1 MFATKALISYEQLT
15 TSPVAYYTAPEGT
28 YTRITQITLTN
39 QDTVS
44 RTFDIYLVP
53 TGAGVD
59 GTTKMI
65 NSKTLQPGESYVPY
79 QILGA
84 VLQPLS
90 AIYIN
95 GSADAVISVYAS
107 GIELTF

>member
-1 MFATKALISYEQLT
+1 
-15 TSPVAYYTAPEGT
+15 
-28 YTRITQITLTN
+28 
-39 QDTVS
+39 
-44 RTFDIYLVP
+44 
-53 TGAGVD
+53 
-59 GTTKMI
+59 MI

-90 AIYIN
+90 AIYIE
-95 GSADAVISVYAS
+95 GSADSVISVYAS